1 MCDKF
6 YIPPTEENNS
16 RSKKIAISLGWSCVS
31 ASNSYHTGIRESKE
45 NGYNTCPFDLGI
57 TNFDGI
63 VDCIEDDFKYFC
75 DPNELCIIK
84 INPECKYFNTHG
96 DGDYIIYN
104 KKYKFIFNH
113 ESPGHADLY
122 LTEKWSGG
130 ITHFIDNDFEKFRI
144 RYNNRIKNFIN
155 YLKDPNN
162 IIIFCITYTDEIKN
176 DYDRLR
182 RVLNKNYPGLK
193 YEVQLYKQ
201 SHPLEVNEMLCNYYD
216 ILKCVPR
223 PLYRETIRT
232 CGVNTTKNW

>member
-16 RSKKIAISLGWSCVS
+16 RSKKIAISLGWNCS
-31 ASNSYHTGIRESKE
+31 AAGNALNDGIRESKE
-45 NGYNTCPFDLGI
+45 NGYKTCPFDLCA
-57 TNFDGI
+57 TTFDGI

-75 DPNELCIIK
+75 DLNELCIIK
-84 INPECKYFNTHG
+84 INPECQYLNTHG
-96 DGDYIIYN
+96 DGDNIIYN
-104 KKYKFIFNH
+104 KKYNFILNH

-144 RYNNRIKNFIN
+144 RYNNRIENFRN

-193 YEVQLYKQ
+193 YEVKLYKITDPDQ
-201 SHPLEVNEMLCNYYD
+201 IHVLTYHYYNVF
-216 ILKCVPR
+216 KCVPR
-223 PLYRETIRT
+223 PLYREIIR
-232 CGVNTTKNW
+232 NTTKNW